1 MMTNKK
7 NITAIFLTVLFTLL
21 IITGV
26 PLTSMSSE
34 TTTVK
39 DTREVKE
46 DKQIKPD
53 KDVIQAKQE
62 KKEQEAQPKFSMGT
76 EVKEQN
82 NPYADAK
89 ITTKIIPSAKN
100 TFGYDILIES
110 RPLIQLI
117 HQPNIPGLPGNEG
130 FTTKERA
137 QTVADFVV
145 QKIRRNE
152 MPPIVTIKDLNNMGV
167 LK

>member
-1 MMTNKK
+1 MTNKK
-7 NITAIFLTVLFTLL
+7 NIIAVFLTVLFILL
-21 IITGV
+21 MVTGI
-26 PLTSMSSE
+26 PKISMSSE
-34 TTTVK
+34 SVTGK

-46 DKQIKPD
+46 DKQMKQE
-53 KDVIQAKQE
+53 KEVKQAKQE
-62 KKEQEAQPKFSMGT
+62 KKELETKPKFDMGK

-82 NPYADAK
+82 NPYADAQ

-110 RPLIQLI
+110 RPLVQLI

-130 FTTKERA
+130 FSTKEKA
-137 QTVADFVV
+137 QKVADFVV

>member
-1 MMTNKK
+1 MTNRK
-7 NITAIFLTVLFTLL
+7 NIIAVFLTVLFTIL
-21 IITGV
+21 IVTGI
-26 PLTSMSSE
+26 PKISISSE
-34 TTTVK
+34 SATGK
-39 DTREVKE
+39 ETREVKE
-46 DKQIKPD
+46 DKQIKQE
-53 KDVIQAKQE
+53 KEVKQARQE
-62 KKEQEAQPKFSMGT
+62 KKELETKPKFDMGK

-82 NPYADAK
+82 NPYADAQ

-110 RPLIQLI
+110 SPLVQLI

-130 FTTKERA
+130 FSTKEKA
-137 QTVADFVV
+137 QKVADFVV